1 MECPCKPDFVFRTKT
16 TYSTHL
22 KSDMHRMFQLQKD
35 LETAQNRIAQLEND
49 LIQKNCVERSLIT
62 SINSYE
68 LWIRNLGQ
76 TKS

>member
-68 LWIRNLGQ
+68 MWIRNQ